1 MDLPMPTDRGYAVV
15 SSNDDGT
22 VTVKI
27 ATGIEKGQ
35 PVGIYAQHVR
45 APAVR
50 VDPAVRWVRTATYHH
65 TAKVVE
71 VFAGG
76 NAAVFIRA
84 PKGLPAG

>member
-1 MDLPMPTDRGYAVV
+1 MDLPMPTDRGYAVI
-15 SSNDDGT
+15 SGNDDGT

-45 APAVR
+45 APALR
-50 VDPAVRWVRTATYHH
+50 VDPAVRWVSAASYRY

-71 VFAGG
+71 VFTGG
-76 NAAVFIRA
+76 GAVIIRA
-84 PKGLPAG
+84 PRSLAG

>member
-1 MDLPMPTDRGYAVV
+1 MDLQMPTDRGYAVV

-22 VTVKI
+22 LTVKI
-27 ATGIEKGQ
+27 ATGIEKGR

-50 VDPAVRWVRTATYHH
+50 VDPAVRWIGAASYHY

-71 VFAGG
+71 VFAGA
-76 NAAVFIRA
+76 NAAVMIRA
-84 PKGLPAG
+84 PRGLPAG

>member
-1 MDLPMPTDRGYAVV
+1 MKSPMPTDRGYAVM

-22 VTVKI
+22 VTIQI
-27 ATGIEKGQ
+27 ATGIEMGQ

-50 VDPAVRWVRTATYHH
+50 IDPAVRWVRAASHQY

-71 VFAGG
+71 VFTGG
-76 NAAVFIRA
+76 GVVIIRVPTGSLA
-84 PKGLPAG
+84 S

>member
-22 VTVKI
+22 LTVQI

-35 PVGIYAQHVR
+35 PVGIYARHVR

-50 VDPAVRWVRTATYHH
+50 VDPAVRWVSAASYRY

-71 VFAGG
+71 VFTGG
-76 NAAVFIRA
+76 NAAVIIRA